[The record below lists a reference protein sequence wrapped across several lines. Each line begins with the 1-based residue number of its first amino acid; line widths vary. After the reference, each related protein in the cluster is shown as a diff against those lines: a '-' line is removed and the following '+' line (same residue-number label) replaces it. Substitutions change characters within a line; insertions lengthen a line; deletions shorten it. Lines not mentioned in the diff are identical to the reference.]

1 MCDEWRGHLKYII
14 YLPFRLCL
22 MLRFYRIDNDTKIF
36 LNNFNKHIEKSL
48 QSWLVIDKDMKIL
61 QYNEYAV
68 EFVRKYFQKELTAVK
83 YLSDFIYNEDAMNST
98 LNACKEGKT
107 QKHFEHKIFVNDEEC
122 VLRIALIPEEDFNTF
137 VVLINE
143 EDRTETQKLLSIIS
157 HDLISPITSIM
168 GFSELLFQDLDN
180 KKQLN
185 LLTEN
190 VFSKEEFEAL
200 NRIIKR
206 TKLINTS
213 TKEAYSLLENLL
225 EWSRTKNNVI
235 TPNIEFL
242 NLTDIIAS
250 QVSFCKNQAD
260 FKNINIEFEIKEELF
275 VNADKNMLKTILRNF
290 LSNAVKFTPR
300 GGTIEITTSELAKSG
315 SGKQIRI
322 DVSDSGIGIPV
333 KTLQNLFV
341 QGQNITTKG
350 TESEKGTGLGLKLCK
365 EFAEKMNGTIAVK
378 STRGKGTIASLS
390 IPAA

>member
-1 MCDEWRGHLKYII
+1 
-14 YLPFRLCL
+14 
-22 MLRFYRIDNDTKIF
+22 MLRFYRINNNTKIF

-48 QSWLVIDKDMKIL
+48 QSWFVIDTDKKIL
-61 QYNEYAV
+61 QYNEYAT
-68 EFVRKYFQKELTAVK
+68 EFVRKYFQRDLASVE
-83 YLSDFIYNEDAMNST
+83 YLPDFINNEEAINST
-98 LNACKEGKT
+98 LNSCKEEKS
-107 QKHFEHKIFVNDEEC
+107 QKHFEHKIFFNDDE
-122 VLRIALIPEEDFNTF
+122 VVIRVTLIPEEDLSTF
-137 VVLINE
+137 IVLINE

-300 GGTIEITTSELAKSG
+300 GGTIEITASGFIKSG
-315 SGKQIRI
+315 SVKQIRI

-341 QGQNITTKG
+341 KGQNITTKG

-365 EFAEKMNGTIAVK
+365 EFAEKMNGTIAIK